1 MTFLW
6 PEMLWLLLAVPP
18 LVAFYFWLLNR
29 RKKSAVRY
37 ASLSLMKAALGP
49 AHRLRRHLPPLFF
62 LLAVIASIIA
72 ISRPSAVITL
82 PSQQQTIMLAMDVSL
97 SMVSKLPKGKG

>member
-49 AHRLRRHLPPLFF
+49 AHRLRR
-62 LLAVIASIIA
+62 IAEDQCGDDGPHD
-72 ISRPSAVITL
+72 RLHQPGHEHERVET
-82 PSQQQTIMLAMDVSL
+82 QQ
-97 SMVSKLPKGKG
+97 